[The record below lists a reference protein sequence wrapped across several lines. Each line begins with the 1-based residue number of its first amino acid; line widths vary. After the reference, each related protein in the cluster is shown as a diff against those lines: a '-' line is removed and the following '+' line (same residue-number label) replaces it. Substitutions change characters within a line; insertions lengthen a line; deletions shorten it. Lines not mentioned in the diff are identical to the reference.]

1 MSEVK
6 TVFDIKNIS
15 VSAYFCNSKILFQD
29 SSYDCHH
36 HDSCEIYINI
46 SGKVAFRVE
55 DKVYGI
61 KSGDVI
67 ITKPYEKHHCIIN
80 GPEPHNHFCM
90 HFSADEGDEVL
101 RLFFDRKQGES
112 NLISLPS
119 HKKDELLGF
128 CRTLTN
134 NGDIIKKHIA
144 FYSVIDILSG
154 EQFSDSFK
162 RLPADVQTSVNKIND
177 SFASPLTVK
186 ELAVLS
192 HVTENT
198 LTRHFNASFGMSP
211 YAYIQN
217 MRFTHALSVLES
229 GGTVTEAALSSGFA
243 DYSHFIALF
252 KKRYGKTPL
261 QMKKDIK

>member
-67 ITKPYEKHHCIIN
+67 ITKPYEKHHCILD
-80 GPEPHNHFCM
+80 GATHNHFCM

-101 RLFFDRKQGES
+101 RLFFDRQQGES

-119 HKKDELLGF
+119 HRKDELLDF
-128 CRTLTN
+128 CCTLTDDSN
-134 NGDIIKKHIA
+134 IIKKHIA

-162 RLPADVQTSVNKIND
+162 RLPADVQTAVNMINE
-177 SFASPLTVK
+177 SFSSALTVK

-217 MRFTHALSVLES
+217 MRFTHALSVLEN

-243 DYSHFIALF
+243 DSSHFISMF
-252 KKRYGKTPL
+252 RKRYGKTPL